1 VEKLSSATTLG
12 SRTGQVRLELRRT
25 AATFSSRQA
34 CNTRPKGDN
43 TNRLQCVGVEC
54 GRVSQEDE
62 RGWRAYLTD
71 REGDEPEEAVV
82 YCAVCSEREFG
93 SASGAS
99 R

>member
-1 VEKLSSATTLG
+1 MAFTY
-12 SRTGQVRLELRRT
+12 EL
-25 AATFSSRQA
+25 
-34 CNTRPKGDN
+34 K
-43 TNRLQCVGVEC
+43 
-54 GRVSQEDE
+54 DE
-62 RGWRAYLTD
+62 RGWRAYLTG